1 MAPTQLSP
9 SALLYTPTTTDSEPT
24 VSSRNAPKVV
34 ILTTWIFARR
44 DHIAKYVEQYQALYP
59 GATILVIESFLY
71 HFLRPFTLREELTPV
86 VPAIRGILGD
96 GANQTG
102 KPQLLLHVFSNS
114 GLGTSWVLRNVY
126 QAESPANDKGILPQ
140 HATIFDSSPGRY
152 DYWAVVAALLY
163 GIPSSAW
170 LQRIAA
176 MPLAHMLS
184 GGIWVWCRVFGGED
198 WVLRYAQAANNPS
211 RVDEVCR
218 AYAYGRA
225 DRLVPAHWVEAHAAD
240 ATVQGFNVKKMVDF
254 GAKSAHVAHARTDP
268 SRYWALVADTWKSA
282 VHDTK
287 L

>member
-9 SALLYTPTTTDSEPT
+9 SALLYTPTATASEPT
-24 VSSRNAPKVV
+24 VSSRNAPNLV

-59 GATILVIESFLY
+59 GATILVIQSFLY
-71 HFLRPFTLREELTPV
+71 HFLRPFNLREELTPV
-86 VPAIRGILGD
+86 IPVILGILGD

-114 GLGTSWVLRNVY
+114 GLGTSWVLRNAY
-126 QAESPANDKGILPQ
+126 QTESPAIEKGILPQ

-163 GIPSSAW
+163 GIPPSAW

-184 GGIWVWCRVFGGED
+184 GGIW
-198 WVLRYAQAANNPS
+198 AANNPS
-211 RVDEVCR
+211 QVDEVCR
-218 AYAYGRA
+218 DYAFGRA

-240 ATVQGFNVKKMVDF
+240 ATVQGFNVKQMVDF
-254 GAKSAHVAHARTDP
+254 GTKSAHVAHARTDP